1 MSKLIESVY
10 DNQNLIIDSPTYN
23 WNKVPIKLNYDI
35 FVKIVDKLSVVKPS
49 DKISYSNYPPN
60 ESDIYIMEYS
70 PLQGIKRWWYSDN
83 RWKTFELIELLMF
96 NGVIYNS
103 ADYYDKTL
111 YVCENLKKTYDSC
124 EEFCKKYDELLKF
137 VNFQNRFQERSG
149 GTNRSINS
157 SESDNDEKKK
167 NSNNDSLQ
175 FFREEN
181 KNGTINDSTISSG
194 NVTKNINSQFSS
206 NDKNLSSNDH
216 KHDTCSD
223 QALHVVGSL
232 STPGISG
239 SEADASSASKVDSHK
254 HTSIVLSNLK
264 PINIEAHTFRV
275 TNDTEKELKK
285 TFNHWKK
292 SQKRRFRQKRRRV
305 LLFW

>member
-10 DNQNLIIDSPTYN
+10 DIQNLITDSPNYN

-60 ESDIYIMEYS
+60 DSDIYIMEYS

-83 RWKTFELIELLMF
+83 RWKTFDLIELLMF
-96 NGVIYNS
+96 NGVMYNS
-103 ADYYDKTL
+103 DDYYDKTL
-111 YVCENLKKTYDSC
+111 TVCENLKKTYDSC
-124 EEFCKKYDELLKF
+124 EEFCKKYEELLKF
-137 VNFQNRFQERSG
+137 VNFQNRFQ
-149 GTNRSINS
+149 
-157 SESDNDEKKK
+157 SDSKSKEI
-167 NSNNDSLQ
+167 SNNDNLQ

-194 NVTKNINSQFSS
+194 NDTKNINSQFSS
-206 NDKNLSSNDH
+206 NVKNLSSDDN
-216 KHDTCSD
+216 KYNTGSD
-223 QALHVVGSL
+223 QALHAVGGV
-232 STPGISG
+232 STSRISG
-239 SEADASSASKVDSHK
+239 SEVDASSTREMDSYK
-254 HTSIVLSNLK
+254 HSSIVLSNIK
-264 PINIEAHTFRV
+264 PINTETHTFRV

-285 TFNHWKK
+285 TFNRWKK